1 MCDVLFSRSPA
12 AFQRAG
18 LETSVPFHWVPL
30 RGGGSS
36 CASVRVSKAG
46 LFAAMGSTLTE
57 HAFTCN
63 LFIRFWIFLKEVNTC
78 S

>member
-46 LFAAMGSTLTE
+46 LFAAMGSTLLSVPS
-57 HAFTCN
+57 HATFSY
-63 LFIRFWIFLKEVNTC
+63 IFG
-78 S
+78 SS